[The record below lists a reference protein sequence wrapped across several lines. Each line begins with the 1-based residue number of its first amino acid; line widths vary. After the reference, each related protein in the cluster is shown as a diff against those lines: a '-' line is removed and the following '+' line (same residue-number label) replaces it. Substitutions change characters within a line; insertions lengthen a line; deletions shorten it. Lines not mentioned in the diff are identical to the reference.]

1 MAADGDSAALAAR
14 DDGGGGAGGGGA
26 GSGDEEKRVE
36 DGELCLG
43 LRDASL
49 LGPSSPVREEAGEGG
64 VEGSGVMV

>member
-1 MAADGDSAALAAR
+1 MRPWLPAMTAAAAR
-14 DDGGGGAGGGGA
+14 GVVGA

-49 LGPSSPVREEAGEGG
+49 LGPSSPVREDDANAAEAGEGG
-64 VEGSGVMV
+64 VEGLGVM